1 MTSPNV
7 QLGNMKRISLNNL
20 GSKHS
25 LVMNLARLSII
36 TKEHFLSKSLMKNMT
51 WKLVPGPF

>member
-1 MTSPNV
+1 MTSSNV

-25 LVMNLARLSII
+25 LVMNLARLGSI
-36 TKEHFLSKSLMKNMT
+36 TKDHFLSKSFMKNMT

>member
-1 MTSPNV
+1 MTPSNA
-7 QLGNMKRISLNNL
+7 QSGNMKRISLNNL
-20 GSKHS
+20 RGKHS

-36 TKEHFLSKSLMKNMT
+36 TKENFLSKSFMKNMT